1 MLLVTIP
8 PQGEQK
14 IDPDTCKKWG
24 MGNRVM
30 GTVWAKL
37 KSWGKQNT
45 FYFDNTTNWQRLRNQ
60 LTIFGIMIILK
71 IITKNKLIMCKKM
84 GDVPLN
90 RLFALPQAAAVF
102 QQSF

>member
-1 MLLVTIP
+1 
-8 PQGEQK
+8 
-14 IDPDTCKKWG
+14 
-24 MGNRVM
+24 MGNHAM

-71 IITKNKLIMCKKM
+71 IITENKLIMYKKI

-90 RLFALPQAAAVF
+90 QVYALPQAAAVF